1 MLVLTPPV
9 VSGLVLIAAAVDG
22 VEGSTAVLGG
32 SQPRA
37 VRPYLLAQKDQKTAA
52 ETSKGPADE
61 PVSDALDARTQRR
74 RLTDRRTGGLTG

>member
-61 PVSDALDARTQRR
+61 PVSDALDAPRTTSRN
-74 RLTDRRTGGLTG
+74 LD

>member
-32 SQPRA
+32 SQSRA

-52 ETSKGPADE
+52 ETSKDPADE